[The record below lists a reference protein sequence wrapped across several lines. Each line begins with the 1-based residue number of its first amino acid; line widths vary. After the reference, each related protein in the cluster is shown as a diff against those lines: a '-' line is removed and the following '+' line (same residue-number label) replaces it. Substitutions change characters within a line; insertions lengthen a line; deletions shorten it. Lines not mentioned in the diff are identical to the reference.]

1 VNDDSQAQEAHRAR
15 GDQPGRAASGQPP
28 LLQAEH
34 VQLYFPIKYGVL
46 IDRTVGVVH
55 AVDDVSLSLP

>member
-1 VNDDSQAQEAHRAR
+1 MTEDSPVQGAQADAGAN
-15 GDQPGRAASGQPP
+15 GQTP

-46 IDRTVGVVH
+46 D
-55 AVDDVSLSLP
+55 

>member
-1 VNDDSQAQEAHRAR
+1 MTEDSPVQGAQADAGAN
-15 GDQPGRAASGQPP
+15 GQTP

-46 IDRTVGVVH
+46 VDRTVGVVH
-55 AVDDVSLSLP
+55 AVDDVSLSLPAP